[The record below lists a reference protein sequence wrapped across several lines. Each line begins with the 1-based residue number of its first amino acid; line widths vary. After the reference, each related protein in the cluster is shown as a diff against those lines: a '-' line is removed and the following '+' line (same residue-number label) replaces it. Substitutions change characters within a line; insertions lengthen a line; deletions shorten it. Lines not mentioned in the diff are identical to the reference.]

1 VALTALAWS
10 CAQPA
15 RAQEASPAPSPEP
28 AASPAAA
35 AAPGI
40 DVTGFVDTYYGY
52 NFNGVDPLLRTYDV
66 QHNTLSLNLAE
77 VAFAKGVTTDS
88 RVGFRVDLDFGKAAD
103 LTAAYEPEENGQEI
117 YKHIQQAYLSVL
129 AGDKVTFDVGKF
141 VTPHGAEV
149 IESQD
154 NWNYTRSILFGFAIP
169 FYHCGVRATAPVSDK
184 VTLTGY
190 LVNGWNNCSEVNDGK
205 TLGFGATL
213 KPGSKVTWV
222 GTFMFGPEL
231 PDVPGEDEDSRL
243 LFDTTLTL
251 ALTPKFSLMV
261 NGDYGKEGD
270 TTWWGLAGYAK
281 LQARDNWALVGRVE
295 YLDDT
300 DGGFMTIGQKAQSFT
315 LTSDHTIAGGL
326 RARLEYRL
334 DKTDEGFFL
343 DDEGDLVDDQST
355 LTVGL
360 VYVFGGKI

>member
-1 VALTALAWS
+1 
-10 CAQPA
+10 
-15 RAQEASPAPSPEP
+15 
-28 AASPAAA
+28 
-35 AAPGI
+35 
-40 DVTGFVDTYYGY
+40 
-52 NFNGVDPLLRTYDV
+52 
-66 QHNTLSLNLAE
+66 
-77 VAFAKGVTTDS
+77 
-88 RVGFRVDLDFGKAAD
+88 
-103 LTAAYEPEENGQEI
+103 
-117 YKHIQQAYLSVL
+117 
-129 AGDKVTFDVGKF
+129 
-141 VTPHGAEV
+141 
-149 IESQD
+149 
-154 NWNYTRSILFGFAIP
+154 
-169 FYHCGVRATAPVSDK
+169 
-184 VTLTGY
+184 
-190 LVNGWNNCSEVNDGK
+190 
-205 TLGFGATL
+205 
-213 KPGSKVTWV
+213 
-222 GTFMFGPEL
+222 
-231 PDVPGEDEDSRL
+231 
-243 LFDTTLTL
+243 
-251 ALTPKFSLMV
+251 MV